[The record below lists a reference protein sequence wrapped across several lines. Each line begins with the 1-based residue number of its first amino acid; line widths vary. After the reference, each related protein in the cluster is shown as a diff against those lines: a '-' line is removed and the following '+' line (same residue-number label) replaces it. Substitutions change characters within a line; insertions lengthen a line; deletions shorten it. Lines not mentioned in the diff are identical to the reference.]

1 MPFYLLSRLPQEA
14 PLVRG
19 EPDQM
24 PAHFHHH
31 HATELADVQPGEL
44 GGVVAGGKMSATIT

>member
-1 MPFYLLSRLPQEA
+1 MSFYLLSRLPQEA
-14 PLVRG
+14 SLVRG
-19 EPDQM
+19 ECDQL